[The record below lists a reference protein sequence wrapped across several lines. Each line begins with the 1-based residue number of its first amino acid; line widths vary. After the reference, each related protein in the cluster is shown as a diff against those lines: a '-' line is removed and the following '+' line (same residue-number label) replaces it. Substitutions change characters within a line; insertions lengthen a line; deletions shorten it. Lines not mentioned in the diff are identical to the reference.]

1 MKANIE
7 IDYSIIIP
15 AYNEEEYLP
24 KTLANLKESMN
35 ALSEFSGE
43 IVVTNNNS
51 TDHTAAIAEEFGAR
65 VIFEEHRQIS
75 RARNA
80 GAKEA
85 LGRYLIFIDSDT
97 TISSVLLKKTLRH
110 LVSGKCCGGG
120 TIVEFDGHPP
130 FMAKYGLKIWV
141 FLSRIFK
148 WACGA
153 YVFCTR
159 EAFIETGGFDERYYA
174 SEEIHFSRA
183 LRRWGQKKGKR
194 FVILEEPIIS
204 SSRKLVWY
212 STWEILIMFFGL
224 LLYLKPFQNRDACYK
239 MWYRHPNKG
248 HVRKKVNN

>member
-1 MKANIE
+1 MKENIR

-24 KTLANLKESMN
+24 KTMASLKESMN
-35 ALSEFSGE
+35 ALSEFRGE

-51 TDHTAAIAEEFGAR
+51 TDRTAAIAEESGAR

-80 GAKEA
+80 GAQEA

-97 TISSVLLKKTLRH
+97 TISPVLLKKTLTT
-110 LVSGKCCGGG
+110 LESEEYCGGG
-120 TIVEFDGHPP
+120 TILELDGHLS
-130 FMAKYGLKIWV
+130 FLVKQALKMWL
-141 FLSRIFK
+141 FLSRTFK

-183 LRRWGQKKGKR
+183 LRHWGQKKGKS
-194 FVILEEPIIS
+194 FVILEEPILS
-204 SSRKLVWY
+204 SSRKVVWY
-212 STWEILIMFFGL
+212 SVWEILIMTFGL
-224 LLYLKPFQNRDACYK
+224 LLHFRPLRNRDACYK
-239 MWYRHPNKG
+239 IWYQHPEKRG
-248 HVRKKVNN
+248 

>member
-1 MKANIE
+1 MKANIK

-15 AYNEEEYLP
+15 AFNEEEYLH
-24 KTLANLKESMN
+24 KTLTSLKESMN
-35 ALSEFSGE
+35 SFSEFCGE

-51 TDHTAAIAEEFGAR
+51 TDRTAAIAEEFGAR

-97 TISSVLLKKTLRH
+97 TISPVLLKKTLRY
-110 LVSGKCCGGG
+110 LGSGEFCGGG
-120 TIVEFDGHPP
+120 TIVEFDGHVP
-130 FMAKYGLKIWV
+130 FMAKCGLKLWV
-141 FLSRIFK
+141 FLSRTFQ

-194 FVILEEPIIS
+194 FIILEEPIIS

-212 STWEILIMFFGL
+212 STWELLIMNFGL
-224 LLYLKPFQNRDACYK
+224 FLYLKPFQNRYACYK
-239 MWYRHPNKG
+239 MWYHHPEK
-248 HVRKKVNN
+248 RD

>member
-1 MKANIE
+1 MK

-24 KTLANLKESMN
+24 KTLTSLKESMN
-35 ALSEFSGE
+35 AFSEFCGE
-43 IVVTNNNS
+43 IIVTNNNS
-51 TDHTAAIAEEFGAR
+51 TDRTALIAEEFGAR

-97 TISSVLLKKTLRH
+97 TISPVLLKKTLRD
-110 LVSGKCCGGG
+110 LGSGECCGGG
-120 TIVEFDGHPP
+120 TIVEFDGHLP
-130 FMAKYGLKIWV
+130 FLAKYAIKIWL
-141 FLSRIFK
+141 FLSRTFK

-159 EAFIETGGFDERYYA
+159 EAFIGTGGFDERYYA

-212 STWEILIMFFGL
+212 STWEFLIMFFGM

-239 MWYRHPNKG
+239 MWYHHPEK
-248 HVRKKVNN
+248 RD